1 MAKPTRNV
9 SRREPSNALY
19 GIHFTDEVLT
29 ISDLGLSIRSRA
41 GWADLQAQRGFVLRG
56 AGRLRM
62 CSRRRRRRAF
72 PPMRRTRGRLRHP
85 LFRAKWEAMVRAAKA
100 SIDLETAGAAAHV
113 TIDQAIKISQLNSA
127 KKQQEKL
134 LPDPLVEESAALRE
148 RILGKLRRPRD
159 RDMPDRITEGWT
171 FDEEHDQML
180 PGGCAARIRP
190 GRIKSFRMRVSRER
204 LPIGGGAS
212 WINHESRSILRR
224 LGID

>member
-1 MAKPTRNV
+1 M
-9 SRREPSNALY
+9 
-19 GIHFTDEVLT
+19 GGD
-29 ISDLGLSIRSRA
+29 
-41 GWADLQAQRGFVLRG
+41 G
-56 AGRLRM
+56 AGRKGLDR
-62 CSRRRRRRAF
+62 SRN
-72 PPMRRTRGRLRHP
+72 GRP
-85 LFRAKWEAMVRAAKA
+85 AE
-100 SIDLETAGAAAHV
+100 HV